1 MSSEI
6 GRSETMPRD
15 AADAPVTVMVVE
27 DEEKILRSQL
37 ALLQGFEEI
46 QVVGQAT
53 SGTDAVQRIEAL
65 KPDVVLLDLGL
76 PGIDGIE
83 VTRRVKAALPR
94 TEILIFTIFD
104 EEEKVLS
111 AIGAGASGYLL
122 KGMEADRI
130 VQAILEVHQGGSV
143 VQPQLAR
150 RLLRHFQRQ
159 PVKESAE
166 TRLSPRETEILRL
179 ISKGLSNP
187 QVAQALG
194 VSRATVRTHLEHI
207 YTKLDVSNR
216 TEAVTEGIKKGLI
229 DL

>member
-1 MSSEI
+1 MANPPDPS
-6 GRSETMPRD
+6 R
-15 AADAPVTVMVVE
+15 VTVMVVE

-37 ALLQGFEEI
+37 ALLQGFDEI

-65 KPDVVLLDLGL
+65 TPDVVLLDLGL

-83 VTRRVKAALPR
+83 VTRQVKKRLPK

-122 KGMEADRI
+122 KGMEADKI
-130 VQAILEVHQGGSV
+130 VEAILEVHQGGSV

-150 RLLRHFQRQ
+150 RLLRHFQRKPIQ
-159 PVKESAE
+159 ESAE
-166 TRLSPRETEILRL
+166 TSLSPRETEILRL

-187 QVAQALG
+187 QVASALG

-207 YTKLDVSNR
+207 YAKLDVSNR

>member
-1 MSSEI
+1 
-6 GRSETMPRD
+6 MPTEKTG
-15 AADAPVTVMVVE
+15 PITVVVVE
-27 DEEKILRSQL
+27 DEPKILRSQVN
-37 ALLQGFEEI
+37 LLRGFDEI
-46 QVVGQAT
+46 DVVGQAT
-53 SGTDAVQRIEAL
+53 SGTDAVERIRAL

-83 VTRRVKAALPR
+83 VTKRLRAELPHI
-94 TEILIFTIFD
+94 EVLIFTIFD
-104 EEEKVLS
+104 DEEKVLA
-111 AIGAGASGYLL
+111 AIRAGASGYLL
-122 KGMEADRI
+122 KGMEAQRI
-130 VQAILEVHQGGSV
+130 VQAIQEVHKGGSV

-159 PVKESAE
+159 PSLKN
-166 TRLSPRETEILRL
+166 TTPLSPREQEILVL

-187 QVAQALG
+187 QVASTLG

-207 YTKLDVSNR
+207 YAKLDVSNR

>member
-1 MSSEI
+1 
-6 GRSETMPRD
+6 MP
-15 AADAPVTVMVVE
+15 AEKTGPITVVVVE
-27 DEEKILRSQL
+27 DEPKILRSQL
-37 ALLQGFEEI
+37 NLLRGFDEI
-46 QVVGQAT
+46 EVVGQAT
-53 SGTDAVQRIEAL
+53 SGTDAVERIRAL

-83 VTRRVKAALPR
+83 VTKRLRAELPHI
-94 TEILIFTIFD
+94 EVLIFTIFD
-104 EEEKVLS
+104 DEEKVLA
-111 AIGAGASGYLL
+111 AIRAGASGYLL
-122 KGMEADRI
+122 KGMEAQRI
-130 VQAILEVHQGGSV
+130 VQAIQEVHKGGSV

-159 PVKESAE
+159 PSLKN
-166 TRLSPRETEILRL
+166 TTPLSPREQEILVL

-187 QVAQALG
+187 QVASTLG

-207 YTKLDVSNR
+207 YAKLDVSNR

>member
-1 MSSEI
+1 
-6 GRSETMPRD
+6 MP
-15 AADAPVTVMVVE
+15 AEKTGPITVVVVE
-27 DEEKILRSQL
+27 DEPKILRSQL
-37 ALLQGFEEI
+37 NLLRGFDEI
-46 QVVGQAT
+46 DVVGQAT
-53 SGTDAVQRIEAL
+53 SGTDAVERIRAL

-83 VTRRVKAALPR
+83 VTKRLRAELPHI
-94 TEILIFTIFD
+94 EVLIFTIFD
-104 EEEKVLS
+104 DEEKVLA
-111 AIGAGASGYLL
+111 AIRAGASGYLL
-122 KGMEADRI
+122 KGMEAQRI
-130 VQAILEVHQGGSV
+130 VEAIQEVHKGGSV

-159 PVKESAE
+159 PSLKN
-166 TRLSPRETEILRL
+166 TTPLSPREQEILVQ

-187 QVAQALG
+187 QVASTLG

-207 YTKLDVSNR
+207 YAKLDVSNR

>member
-1 MSSEI
+1 MAKSPDPS
-6 GRSETMPRD
+6 R
-15 AADAPVTVMVVE
+15 VTVMVVE

-65 KPDVVLLDLGL
+65 TPDVVLLDLGL

-83 VTRRVKAALPR
+83 VTRQVKMRLPQ

-122 KGMEADRI
+122 KGMEADKI
-130 VQAILEVHQGGSV
+130 VEAILEVHQGGSV

-150 RLLRHFQRQ
+150 RLLRHFQRKPIQ
-159 PVKESAE
+159 ESAE
-166 TRLSPRETEILRL
+166 TSLSPRETEILRL

-187 QVAQALG
+187 QVASALG

-207 YTKLDVSNR
+207 YAKLDVSNR